1 MRTSSWYADLDNDR
15 MNASFIIE
23 QFGGVAMPK
32 ARSAKNC
39 YQCEAGDRVRMTFMT
54 CNRCL
59 RYFCSEHGT
68 SQLDQCEVC
77 IESAEETE

>member
-1 MRTSSWYADLDNDR
+1 
-15 MNASFIIE
+15 
-23 QFGGVAMPK
+23 MPK

-39 YQCEAGDRVRMTFMT
+39 YQCEARDRVRMTYMT

-77 IESAEETE
+77 IEGAEETE